1 MEQTKP
7 ESSTQAKLGNA
18 TVRALA
24 VILVSVGVLL
34 ALALSAIA
42 ITGDAEAT
50 LFNAGLAHFR
60 DEALP
65 NLRCPVLITETES
78 GIVSATFE
86 NTLER
91 PVEFKVRTHISQ
103 YIPMWREI
111 DSDLPVEAGAAERLE
126 WTVTS
131 DDAVQG
137 NYILVKVLRFRKYP
151 LPALLG
157 SCGIL
162 VVNLPFLTGNQIT
175 ALAVAASLL
184 GLVGGVGLW
193 VVAHRPLMGS
203 ALEAARAMGVLAG
216 IVVVGMI
223 ASLLGA
229 WMLGALLVAAN
240 LLLIG
245 AIVGHFANKARRKR
259 S

>member
-1 MEQTKP
+1 MDQTKP
-7 ESSTQAKLGNA
+7 ESSTRTKMRNA
-18 TVRALA
+18 TVRAVA
-24 VILVSVGVLL
+24 VILVSVGVFLG
-34 ALALSAIA
+34 LALSAIA

-50 LFNAGLAHFR
+50 LFNAGLSHLR

-65 NLRCPVLITETES
+65 TLRCPVLITETES
-78 GIVSATFE
+78 GTVSATFE
-86 NTLER
+86 NTLEK
-91 PVEFKVRTHISQ
+91 PVEFRIRTHISQ

-111 DSDLPVEAGAAERLE
+111 DSEIPVEPGARERLE

-137 NYILVKVLRFRKYP
+137 NFILVKVLRFRKYP

-162 VVNLPFLTGNQIT
+162 VVNLPYFTGNQIS
-175 ALAVAASLL
+175 AFVIAASLL
-184 GLVGGVGLW
+184 GLIGGVGLW
-193 VVAHRPLMGS
+193 VVANRPLSGS
-203 ALEAARAMGVLAG
+203 ALDAARAMGVLAG

-229 WMLGALLVAAN
+229 WMLGAFLLAATLLLV
-240 LLLIG
+240 G
-245 AIVGHFANKARRKR
+245 AIVGHFMNRARRKR